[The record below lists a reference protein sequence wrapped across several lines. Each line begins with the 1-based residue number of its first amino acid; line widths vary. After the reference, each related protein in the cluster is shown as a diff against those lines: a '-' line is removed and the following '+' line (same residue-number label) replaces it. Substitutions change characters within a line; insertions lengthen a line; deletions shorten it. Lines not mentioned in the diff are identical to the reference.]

1 MITIPAIVKEDGSVH
16 LPDDI
21 ELPDHYAS
29 FCDGANYYL
38 FETEE
43 EKIQFY
49 QEKGI

>member
-1 MITIPAIVKEDGSVH
+1 MIIIPAIVKEDGSVH

-21 ELPDHYAS
+21 ELPNHYAS
-29 FCDGANYYL
+29 FCDEVNYYL